1 VPAITPAPWAV
12 GDLLAAKM
20 ENVSEHT
27 ERIENLAGRIESA
40 KEYL

>member
-1 VPAITPAPWAV
+1 VRSFPERDVP
-12 GDLLAAKM
+12 AAKM
-20 ENVSEHT
+20 WGVSEHT

>member
-1 VPAITPAPWAV
+1 MRSPKI
-12 GDLLAAKM
+12 AA
-20 ENVSEHT
+20 VSEHT